1 MAASFMASHAVCSD
15 FIVKSCHDD
24 VAGNDSNFFRRLK
37 ILTPPAHEPKRP
49 LGRKQQAEAAKQ
61 KVKGIKELELR
72 S

>member
-37 ILTPPAHEPKRP
+37 ILTHPDEPKRP

-61 KVKGIKELELR
+61 KVKRIKELELK

>member
-37 ILTPPAHEPKRP
+37 ILTHPRRAEKAFRQEAT
-49 LGRKQQAEAAKQ
+49 GRGGKAEGK
-61 KVKGIKELELR
+61 KV
-72 S
+72 